1 MKHTLSKVFAAVV
14 AAIVTTI
21 VAGLAIADVS
31 PPADELLAPYAEA
44 APYYGPYGMC
54 GFLISPWIL
63 ASTQLYASAEHR
75 DEWAIKVFLDSC
87 ELGRFSESITLFGKQ
102 RYKWVK
108 TQDADPVWCAEMA
121 RSNGCKSL

>member
-31 PPADELLAPYAEA
+31 SQADELLAPYAEA
-44 APYYGPYGMC
+44 GPYYGPYGMC

-63 ASTQLYASAEHR
+63 DPMRFYASAEHKN
-75 DEWAIKVFLDSC
+75 EWAIKTMDGIC
-87 ELGRFSESITLFGKQ
+87 DLGRFSEKVVLFGKD
-102 RYKWVK
+102 RYKFVK
-108 TQDADPVWCAEMA
+108 EHDADPTWCAEMV